1 MVLSTALLCL
11 AMNIYHEARGEPIA
25 GQIAVA
31 NVTMN
36 RASHDPERVCAAV
49 LKRKQFSWTTR
60 LVDGKGMVAERG
72 LPKEPKAWAVSLGIA
87 SLALV
92 GMLPDIT
99 KGSTHYHEQSI
110 KPYWANTMPQTVSYG
125 AHLFYGPTTISADY
139 MRLSGL

>member
-11 AMNIYHEARGEPIA
+11 AMNIYHEARGEPIT

-31 NVTMN
+31 NVSMN
-36 RASHDPERVCAAV
+36 RANYDVDRVCPVV

-60 LVDGKGMVAERG
+60 LVDPNGVVVERG
-72 LPKEPKAWAVSLGIA
+72 LPKEPRAWAVSLGIA

-99 KGSTHYHEQSI
+99 QGSTHYHEQSI
-110 KPYWANTMPQTVSYG
+110 KPYWASTMPQTVSYG
-125 AHLFYGPTTISADY
+125 AHLFYRPTTISTDY
-139 MRLSGL
+139 LRISGL